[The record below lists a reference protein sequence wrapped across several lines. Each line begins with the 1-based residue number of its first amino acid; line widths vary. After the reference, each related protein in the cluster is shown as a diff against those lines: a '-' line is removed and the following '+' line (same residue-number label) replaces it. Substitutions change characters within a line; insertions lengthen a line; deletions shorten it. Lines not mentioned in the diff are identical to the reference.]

1 VLQTE
6 GESNALK
13 FSQVFHLMPVNS
25 SFVVTNGEQ
34 RLDPGAYGWCISDL
48 QRRRQ
53 LVCCWVLHE
62 IGRLC
67 LLVSQ
72 VQVRLSYYAGSV
84 SQSSNG
90 VTC

>member
-34 RLDPGAYGWCISDL
+34 RLDPGAL
-48 QRRRQ
+48 AA
-53 LVCCWVLHE
+53 VP
-62 IGRLC
+62 
-67 LLVSQ
+67 
-72 VQVRLSYYAGSV
+72 
-84 SQSSNG
+84 
-90 VTC
+90 VTCSDGDSLYAAGYCMRTEGCAYWYRKCMCASATMLAACLRVAMV